1 MNGTFSLAPDTI
13 LWLAQVDNKD
23 DNSATQILAPTVFQ
37 ILAGKLLCKDDDEAS
52 TAVCKLRKNG
62 QQF

>member
-1 MNGTFSLAPDTI
+1 MNGTFSLAPNMI

-52 TAVCKLRKNG
+52 TAVWQAAKNG
-62 QQF
+62 QLS

>member
-1 MNGTFSLAPDTI
+1 MNGTFSLAPNMI

-37 ILAGKLLCKDDDEAS
+37 ILAGKLLCKDDDETS
-52 TAVCKLRKNG
+52 TAVW
-62 QQF
+62 